1 MPLLLFNYAGF
12 IRITLSLISSSTLS
26 IIFKLIFNYSD
37 MLFILTTLFF
47 TVLLYKYIFN
57 IRYYIGEYGIAQESV
72 FGVVE
77 IYFKDIRFVKIVED
91 GIDIT
96 YKHSNKKIGI
106 PIEAGKIL
114 NECENFPLKIK
125 NI

>member
-1 MPLLLFNYAGF
+1 
-12 IRITLSLISSSTLS
+12 
-26 IIFKLIFNYSD
+26 

-57 IRYYIGEYGIAQESV
+57 FKYYIGEYGIAHESV

-77 IYFKDIRFVKIVED
+77 IYFKDIRFVKVVEHDIEIV
-91 GIDIT
+91 
-96 YKHSNKKIGI
+96 YKHSNEKTGI

-114 NECENFPLKIK
+114 NECENFHFKIK